1 MITPTEKD
9 FILEHAYIPEHL
21 PDYATAVSGGEP
33 FLAGDFVFYLLPDSL
48 VFVGFPLR
56 GRFEEKKMA
65 KTLERV
71 IRKRSPG
78 RITIVAPSIPVR
90 FGPAGP
96 ADSYYR
102 LDLEGFRIPVK
113 VKNMVQR
120 ASRELQVKKGRELE
134 SDHLRLISEF
144 SGARPLEEGTRSI
157 FSRIPEYLSA
167 SPTAWV
173 FSARTGRGDLLA
185 FDIAEIPPSG
195 YAFYMFN
202 FRSREKNVPGASD
215 LLLSEI
221 VRTAQKQG
229 KRAINL
235 GLGIQPGVAF
245 FKKKWGGRPFLELRS
260 VSYEP
265 SSNALPEGLLSKL

>member
-1 MITPTEKD
+1 MITPPEKD
-9 FILEHAYIPEHL
+9 FIREHAYIPEHL
-21 PDYATAVSGGEP
+21 PDYATGVSGGEP
-33 FLAGDFVFYLLPDSL
+33 FLAKDFVFYLFPDSL

-65 KTLERV
+65 KTLEGV
-71 IRKRSPG
+71 IGKRSPA

-90 FGPAGP
+90 FGPPGP
-96 ADSYYR
+96 ADFYYR
-102 LDLEGFRIPVK
+102 LDLKSFQIPAK

-120 ASRELQVKKGRELE
+120 ASRELLVKKGRELE

-157 FSRIPEYLSA
+157 FARIPEYLSA

-173 FSARTGRGDLLA
+173 FSARTNHGDLAA
-185 FDIAEIPPSG
+185 FDIAEFAPSG

-202 FRSREKNVPGASD
+202 FRSREKHVPGTSD

-221 VRTAQKQG
+221 VRTAQEQG

-235 GLGIQPGVAF
+235 GLGISPGVAF

-265 SSNALPEGLLSKL
+265 SPTATLEGLLSKL

>member
-1 MITPTEKD
+1 MITPAEKD
-9 FILEHAYIPEHL
+9 FILENAYLPEHL
-21 PDYATAVSGGEP
+21 PDYASGVSGGEP
-33 FLAGDFVFYLLPDSL
+33 FLAADFVFYLLPASL

-56 GRFEEKKMA
+56 GRFEEKKMT
-65 KTLERV
+65 KTLEEVVVRQSPSRV
-71 IRKRSPG
+71 ALI
-78 RITIVAPSIPVR
+78 APAIPPR
-90 FGPAGP
+90 LGTSGP

-120 ASRELQVKKGRELE
+120 ASRELQVRKGKELE

-157 FSRIPEYLSA
+157 FSRIPKYLCA

-173 FSARTGRGDLLA
+173 FSARTGHGDLSA
-185 FDIAEIPPSG
+185 FDIAEFPPSG

-221 VRTAQKQG
+221 VRTAQEQG

-235 GLGIQPGVAF
+235 GLGIHPGVVF

-265 SSNALPEGLLSKL
+265 SPSAFPESLLSKL

>member
-1 MITPTEKD
+1 MITPAEKD
-9 FILEHAYIPEHL
+9 FILENAYLPEHL
-21 PDYATAVSGGEP
+21 PDYASGVSGGEP
-33 FLAGDFVFYLLPDSL
+33 FLAADFVFYLLPGSL

-56 GRFEEKKMA
+56 GRFEEKKMT
-65 KTLERV
+65 KTLEEVVVRQSPSRV
-71 IRKRSPG
+71 ALI
-78 RITIVAPSIPVR
+78 APAIPPR
-90 FGPAGP
+90 LGTPGP

-120 ASRELQVKKGRELE
+120 ASRELQVRKGKELE

-157 FSRIPEYLSA
+157 FSRIPKYLCA

-173 FSARTGRGDLLA
+173 FSARTGHGDLSA
-185 FDIAEIPPSG
+185 FDIAEFPPSG

-221 VRTAQKQG
+221 VRTAQEQG

-235 GLGIQPGVAF
+235 GLGIHPGVVF

-265 SSNALPEGLLSKL
+265 SPSAFPESLLSKL